1 MGKPRPPLIN
11 QQNSYSEVN
20 VIEGTKFR
28 FELLEEENRKNGLPR
43 TYIALEALSAL
54 SAGKVLG
61 FSDDQMRGMRTE
73 SWGEEDV
80 IVPLNFLNIIAEA
93 WMSYQDAPTGKTM
106 GESFH
111 LEGGGQGK
119 ARARQLQMNR
129 DQSMAI
135 AHDVEIIYLEAAV
148 NGFPVS
154 EEKAVEQVANE
165 RNKSFDTVQKS
176 HKRHKKY
183 IRRKLEEVGV
193 ITSQGKNIRKSAL

>member
-11 QQNSYSEVN
+11 QQNSYSEFN
-20 VIEGTKFR
+20 VIESTKFR
-28 FELLEEENRKNGLPR
+28 FELLEEENRKNGLPK

-106 GESFH
+106 GEAFH

-119 ARARQLQMNR
+119 ARARQLQMTR
-129 DQSMAI
+129 DQRRAI
-135 AHDVEIIYLEAAV
+135 ADDVYSIYLKAAANGSPISDEEAI
-148 NGFPVS
+148 
-154 EEKAVEQVANE
+154 EKVANK

-176 HKRHKKY
+176 HKMHKKY
-183 IRRKLEEVGV
+183 IRRKLEKVGV
-193 ITSQGKNIRKSAL
+193 ITSQGKNIGKSGP